1 MCSYSGNK
9 EEIKEKG
16 FQISEI
22 CIGIEQERYK
32 FVGDRHP
39 LRLVWSVIII
49 WGPRGATSELGFINS
64 ARMTL
69 GVTRNTFPWY
79 GMEGLT
85 VKLLQKYYSCRISSP
100 RLFFFLADVYF
111 EKKWNR
117 G

>member
-1 MCSYSGNK
+1 MQRVFVIITSLSILYSSNSYVCSYSGNK

-49 WGPRGATSELGFINS
+49 WGPRGATSERGFINS

-69 GVTRNTFPWY
+69 GVTRNTFP
-79 GMEGLT
+79 
-85 VKLLQKYYSCRISSP
+85 
-100 RLFFFLADVYF
+100 
-111 EKKWNR
+111 
-117 G
+117 